1 MDKVFGWEEVPEAL
15 QYLQT
20 GKHFGKVVVSWE

>member
-1 MDKVFGWEEVPEAL
+1 MFGWEEVPEAL